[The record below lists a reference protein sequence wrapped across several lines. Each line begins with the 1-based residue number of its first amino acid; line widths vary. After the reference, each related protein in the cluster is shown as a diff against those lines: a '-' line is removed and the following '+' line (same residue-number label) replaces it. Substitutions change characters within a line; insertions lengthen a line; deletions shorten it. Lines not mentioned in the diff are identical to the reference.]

1 MSVLVTYEVKV
12 ANLSTTLPI
21 TVHNIINSY
30 DSEYT
35 LNTSGWSVVDKQG
48 FKQATSGDLN
58 ISVKPQ
64 EESDAIEL
72 TYTVSMDAIRNLLN
86 QEATLNNAVEI
97 GSYSV
102 RYGEKTLYAEQRSGG
117 KNNKP
122 YAGYDYDSHPG
133 NAGIFINNEGR
144 LEDKL
149 LKDTKRNIVR
159 VDNNGKQAILN
170 YKKLKEKDSLTLVE
184 IKLETGRSHQIRVQ
198 MSHNKTPLFGDQK
211 YNKNSKVGEQLAL
224 FAKKLEF
231 YHPITKEL
239 MSFELALPNREPFIK
254 FK

>member
-1 MSVLVTYEVKV
+1 M
-12 ANLSTTLPI
+12 NI
-21 TVHNIINSY
+21 NIIYEDNHLLVVEKPINIPTQEDNSK
-30 DSEYT
+30 
-35 LNTSGWSVVDKQG
+35 DK
-48 FKQATSGDLN
+48 DLLN
-58 ISVKPQ
+58 ILKDYIKEKYNKPGNVYLGLIHRLDRPVGGVMVFAKTSKAASRLSEQ
-64 EESDAIEL
+64 VRKNEFNKI
-72 TYTVSMDAIRNLLN
+72 Y
-86 QEATLNNAVEI
+86 NAVCI
-97 GSYSV
+97 G
-102 RYGEKTLYAEQRSGG
+102 KL
-117 KNNKP
+117 
-122 YAGYDYDSHPG
+122 
-133 NAGIFINNEGR
+133 NNEGR

-159 VDNNGKQAILN
+159 VDNNGKKAILN